1 MKTAR
6 IVAALVIAILGLL
19 VSAAPVLAPLAQPAP
34 PELQFIEFFSP
45 L

>member
-19 VSAAPVLAPLAQPAP
+19 VSAAPVSAPLALPTP
-34 PELQFIEFFSP
+34 PGLQFIEFFSP

>member
-6 IVAALVIAILGLL
+6 ILAGVIIAILGLL
-19 VSAAPVLAPLAQPAP
+19 VSAAPVMAPPAQPGP
-34 PELQFIEFFSP
+34 PELQFVEFYSP

>member
-1 MKTAR
+1 MKNAR
-6 IVAALVIAILGLL
+6 LLAALVIVILGLL
-19 VSAAPVLAPLAQPAP
+19 VSAAPVSAPPAQPAP